1 MELYRGYVELNDN
14 KKAKYSYKKGKPLL
28 SYEDAEKKE
37 NYAGVLNDDVILVD
51 IDDEQQSEILKSVVQ
66 DLKLNTR
73 IVKTTRGRHFIFKNP
88 IRNKNYLVNKCY
100 THTTLA
106 IGLTADIKA
115 GIKNSYQVL
124 KFHGVTRTIE
134 NEPETIDSLP
144 PFLIPILEAPEFID
158 MQEGDGRNQNLFN
171 YILTLQKYALSIEDI
186 RQTLTLINKYILS
199 APLSENELNQIMR
212 DEAFQ
217 KPIFYDNKRF
227 MHEVFGDFLQNT
239 YHIKR
244 INGMLHVYMDNVYK
258 PDSKMI
264 EYLMILHIKEL
275 TAQRRQEVL
284 KYLNVVCKDNMKMS
298 SVDLI
303 LFNNGVYDLKND
315 EFLEPSPSFIITNQ
329 IPHNYNPKAYSAI
342 VDEVL
347 DNLANGNKENR
358 LLLEEM
364 IGFCF
369 YRRSEDGRCFILKG
383 KESNGK
389 STLLTAL
396 FTLLGEDNA
405 SSLDL
410 KDLDDRFSTIMLHN
424 KLANIGD
431 DISDQYIPSAGVF
444 KKIVTGNRITAEQKG
459 VDKTEFYPYSKLIF
473 SANNIPRIGKGKDAA
488 AIARRMVIVP
498 LTATFKEDGVTSKT
512 NATFRP
518 YIIDDLISEESMEYL
533 ILLAIKGLKRWLTN
547 KKFTMGENV
556 TKAIDEFKHDN
567 NPLLGFFEELQEE
580 GLEQSLDDHT
590 TSDIYTRYNNYCS
603 ENGFQAL
610 GKNWFVRQLVE
621 HFPDYEIFRK
631 SAKVDGKV
639 LKISLIR
646 KKIDLKTTETD
657 EKVVRQESGNGNSEM
672 TKG

>member
-1 MELYRGYVELNDN
+1 MEFYRGYVELNDN

-28 SYEDAEKKE
+28 NYQDAEKTE
-37 NYAGVLNDDVILVD
+37 NYAGVLSDEIILID
-51 IDDEQQSEILKSVVQ
+51 IDDEKQSEILKSIVI
-66 DLKLNTR
+66 DLKINTR
-73 IVKTTRGRHFIFKNP
+73 IVKTTRGRHFIFTNP
-88 IRNKNYLVNKCY
+88 TRNKNYLVNKCY

-106 IGLTADIKA
+106 LGLTADIKV

-134 NEPETIDSLP
+134 YDTDTIDNLP
-144 PFLIPILEAPEFID
+144 PFLIPVLEAPEFID

-171 YILTLQKYALSIEDI
+171 YILTLQKYALSIDEI

-199 APLSENELNQIMR
+199 TPLSENELNQIMR

-244 INGMLHVYMDNVYK
+244 INGMLHVYIDNVYK

-284 KYLNVVCKDNMKMS
+284 KYLNVVCKDSAKMS

-329 IPHNYNPKAYSAI
+329 IPHNYNKDAYSPI

-364 IGFCF
+364 IGFCL

-383 KESNGK
+383 RESNGK
-389 STLLTAL
+389 STLLTTL
-396 FTLLGEDNA
+396 FTLLGEENA

-473 SANNIPRIGKGKDAA
+473 SANNIPRMGKGKDAA

-498 LTATFKEDGVTSKT
+498 LTATFKEEGVTSKT

-547 KKFTMGENV
+547 KKFTIGENV
-556 TKAIDEFKHDN
+556 MKEIDDFKHDN
-567 NPLLGFFEELQEE
+567 NPLLGFFEELKDE

-590 TSDIYTRYNNYCS
+590 TNDIYTRYSVYCN
-603 ENGFQAL
+603 ENGYQTL
-610 GKNWFVRQLVE
+610 GKNWFNRQLLE
-621 HFPDYEIFRK
+621 YFGEYEIFRK
-631 SAKVDGKV
+631 SAKVDGRV
-639 LKISLIR
+639 TKISLIR
-646 KKIDLKTTETD
+646 KKVD
-657 EKVVRQESGNGNSEM
+657 EKVDRQENESGNCET